1 MPFVEQPSNKIRI
14 AIDRGGT
21 FTDCLGIVPEKE
33 DILIKLLSNDP
44 TNYADAPTEGIRRIL
59 EVATGTTIP
68 RGQKIDTSNI
78 ESIKMGTTV
87 ATNALLERSSG
98 KCALV
103 VTRGFKDLLRI
114 GDQTRPKL
122 FDLNIRR
129 PETLFQDV
137 LEVEERVT
145 LHDSTEDK
153 ASLRDPNRGEFS
165 LKKGIGGEAIRVLE
179 PLNVDQ
185 ARQGLQ
191 TLYNKGVRSLAITLL
206 HSYTFPDHELRVAEV
221 ASQIGFTQISISSQI
236 FPMIKAISRGYSAT
250 ADAYLTPLTR
260 SYIDGFRNGF
270 IGGLESSE
278 GARCEFM
285 QSDGGLVGWQ
295 HFSGLKAI
303 LSGPAGGVVGFS
315 KTCYDLERKM
325 PVIGFDMGGTSTDVS
340 RYAGTLEH
348 TFESMTAGVTIQSPQ
363 LEIDTV
369 AAGGGSILSYKNRL
383 FLAGPESASAHPG
396 PVAYRKGG
404 PLTVTDANLVL
415 GRLQANYFPK
425 IFGKHE
431 DEPLDYEG
439 SRRAFEELLVEVNAD
454 LTESGGKT
462 KAVEELALGFLE
474 VANET
479 MCRPIRALTEAKGY
493 RTSEHDLAVF
503 GGAGGQH
510 ACAIASNLG
519 IDRVLIHRYSSI
531 LSAYGMALADVVRDV
546 QEPCSVPLNSSL
558 EALDARLASLEK
570 AGAEMLANDGFANQ
584 TIGFEHFL
592 NLRYDGSD
600 TTFMISRPE
609 DISWAESFIAEHKRQ
624 FSFTMP
630 GRAILVEN
638 VRVRATAR
646 SSSTEPEF
654 ILEKQ
659 LAENPPTAVASKVSD
674 EVKVFFEG
682 GWTTAPLYYLTSLT
696 KGDLVEGPAII
707 LDNTQTIVVTPK
719 TKATILN
726 RHVVLELDR
735 KLPSAPVTDISSPK
749 TVDPVE
755 LTVMAHRFMSIAEQM
770 GHALQKTSVSVNI
783 KERLDFSCALFSPDG
798 RLVANAPHVPVHL
811 GSMEQAVMYQHKKYL
826 GQLRSGDVIVANHPI
841 SGGTHLPDITC
852 ITPVFD
858 ETGKEIIF
866 YTASRGHHQEIGGI
880 LPGSMPAGS
889 VELFEEGAM
898 IVSEF
903 LVRDGK
909 FDEDMITRIMLHD
922 PAQYSGCSGTRK
934 LADNINDL
942 KAQVSANAKG
952 AALMGELVKER
963 GLPTVHLNMH
973 AITSN
978 AEAIVRGFLKKVYEE
993 TGKTKLHALDYMD
1006 DGTPIELTITINPE
1020 DGSAHFDFTGTGE
1033 EGYHSFN
1040 APQAIAR
1047 SATLYVLRCLINQDI
1062 PLNEGC
1068 LRPLKFTIPEGSILN
1083 PSPEA
1088 AVCAGNPITSQRVT
1102 DVVIR
1107 AFEACAASQG
1117 DCNVFSFG
1125 IDGDHDESG
1134 RLIPNSGF
1142 GFGETI
1148 CGGSGAGPGWHGT
1161 SGIHIHMT
1169 NTRITDP
1176 EMLEKRYPVVLREF
1190 SIQDGSGGKGRWNG
1204 GNGIRRIYEFERDVN
1219 ASIVSER
1226 RVTRPYGM
1234 KGGADGRS
1242 GVNYIVKR
1250 GDGGRWCRL
1259 GGRKD
1264 FRAQKGDWF
1273 VVDTPGGGGWGVK
1286 SEDEVE
1292 VEVDGKKRMVER
1304 RFMKLVSFVKCGRPG
1319 TVITS
1324 NKIPSATPLPGHG
1337 RSPMFKLYPVGLA
1350 PALVTFW
1357 EYNVIW
1363 AKARGSL

>member
-1 MPFVEQPSNKIRI
+1 MPFAEEQPKGLGIRI

-21 FTDCLGIVPEKE
+21 FTDCLGIVPGKP

-59 EVATGTTIP
+59 EQATGEPIA

-87 ATNALLERSSG
+87 ATNALLERSSTR
-98 KCALV
+98 CALV
-103 VTRGFKDLLRI
+103 VTRGFRDLLRI

-129 PETLFQDV
+129 PETLFDDV
-137 LEVEERVT
+137 LEIDERVT

-153 ASLRDPNRGEFS
+153 ASLRDPNRSSFQ
-165 LKKGIGGEAIRVLE
+165 LKKGIGGEAIRVLQ
-179 PLNVDQ
+179 PLDVDG
-185 ARQGLQ
+185 ARKGLQ
-191 TLYNKGVRSLAITLL
+191 TLFDKGARSLAITLL
-206 HSYTFPDHELRVAEV
+206 HSYTFPDHELLVADL
-221 ASQIGFTQISISSQI
+221 AKSIGFTQISISSQI

-260 SYIDGFRNGF
+260 SYIDGFRQGF
-270 IGGLESSE
+270 VGELEDAK

-315 KTCYDLERKM
+315 KTCYDPEKKQ

-369 AAGGGSILSYKNRL
+369 AAGGGSILSYRNGL

-431 DEPLDYEG
+431 NEPLDYEG
-439 SRRAFEELLVEVNAD
+439 SRKAFEDLLLQVNHD
-454 LTESGGKT
+454 LTTTGGKT
-462 KAVEELALGFLE
+462 KTVEELALGFLE

-493 RTSEHDLAVF
+493 RTSDHDLAVF

-519 IDRVLIHRYSSI
+519 IDRIIIHRYSSI
-531 LSAYGMALADVVRDV
+531 LSAYGMALAEVVRDV
-546 QEPCSVPLNSSL
+546 QEPCSVELASSL
-558 EALDARLASLEK
+558 EELDTRLTNLEK
-570 AGAEMLANDGFANQ
+570 AGSEMLAKDGFSGQ
-584 TIGFEHFL
+584 TIRFEHFL

-600 TTFMISRPE
+600 TTFMVSRPDSE
-609 DISWAESFIAEHKRQ
+609 TWADAFVAEHKRQ

-630 GRAILVEN
+630 NRSILVEN

-646 SSSTEPEF
+646 SSSVEPEF
-654 ILEKQ
+654 ILDKQ
-659 LAENPPTAVASKVSD
+659 LSESPPVAVSSKKASD
-674 EVKVFFEG
+674 EVHMFFED
-682 GWTTAPLYYLTSLT
+682 GWAVSPLYFLTSLT
-696 KGDLVEGPAII
+696 KGDMVQGPAII
-707 LDNTQTIVVTPK
+707 LDDTQTIVVSPRTR
-719 TKATILN
+719 AIILE

-735 KLPSAPVTDISSPK
+735 AASVLVHEPTAPK
-749 TVDPVE
+749 AVDPVE

-811 GSMEQAVMYQHKKYL
+811 GSMEQAVMYQHQKYL
-826 GQLRSGDVIVANHPI
+826 GQLRPGDVIVANHPI

-852 ITPVFD
+852 VTPVFD
-858 ETGKEIIF
+858 KAGEEIIF

-903 LVRDGK
+903 LVRDGH
-909 FDEDMITRIMLHD
+909 FDEEMITKVLLHD
-922 PAQYSGCSGTRK
+922 PAQYPGCSGTRK

-952 AALMGELVKER
+952 AALLGDLITER
-963 GLPTVHLNMH
+963 GIKTVHLNMH

-978 AEAIVRGFLKKVYEE
+978 AEACVRAFMIRTHKEMGGRPLC
-993 TGKTKLHALDYMD
+993 ALDYMD
-1006 DGTPIELTITINPE
+1006 DGTPINLTITINPA
-1020 DGSAHFDFTGTGE
+1020 DGSAHFDFSGTGE
-1033 EGYHSFN
+1033 EGFHSFN

-1068 LRPLKFTIPEGSILN
+1068 LRPLTFTIPEGSILN
-1083 PSPEA
+1083 PSPQA

-1102 DVVIR
+1102 DVVIK
-1107 AFEACAASQG
+1107 AFEACSASQG

-1125 IDGDHDESG
+1125 INADYDESG
-1134 RLIPNSGF
+1134 NAIPNSGF

-1161 SGIHIHMT
+1161 SGVHIHMT

-1176 EMLEKRYPVVLREF
+1176 EMLEKRYPVLLREF
-1190 SIQDGSGGKGRWNG
+1190 SIRPGSGGQGRWNG
-1204 GNGIRRIYEFERDVN
+1204 GDGIRRIYEFRRDVG

-1234 KGGADGRS
+1234 KGGEDGKS
-1242 GVNYIVKR
+1242 GVNYIAK
-1250 GDGGRWCRL
+1250 GGKDGRWCRL

-1264 FRAQKGDWF
+1264 FKASKGDWF
-1273 VVDTPGGGGWGVK
+1273 VIDTPGGGGWGVK
-1286 SEDEVE
+1286 GGEDV
-1292 VEVDGKKRMVER
+1292 VDGEEDQAKGVER
-1304 RFMKLVSFVKCGRPG
+1304 RFVSQFQLAQEA
-1319 TVITS
+1319 S
-1324 NKIPSATPLPGHG
+1324 N
-1337 RSPMFKLYPVGLA
+1337 
-1350 PALVTFW
+1350 
-1357 EYNVIW
+1357 
-1363 AKARGSL
+1363 

>member
-1 MPFVEQPSNKIRI
+1 MPFVEQPSQGAGIRI

-21 FTDCLGIVPEKE
+21 FTDCLGIVPGKP
-33 DILIKLLSNDP
+33 DILVKLLSNDP

-59 EVATGTTIP
+59 EQATGVSIP

-87 ATNALLERSSG
+87 ATNALLERNST

-103 VTRGFKDLLRI
+103 VTKGFRDLLRI

-129 PETLFQDV
+129 PETLFDDV
-137 LEVEERVT
+137 LEIDERVT

-153 ASLRDPNRGEFS
+153 ATLRDPKRDS
-165 LKKGIGGEAIRVLE
+165 YDLQKGVGGEAIRILR
-179 PLNVDQ
+179 PIDSTS

-191 TLYNKGVRSLAITLL
+191 ALFDKGVRSLAITLIN
-206 HSYTFPDHELRVAEV
+206 SYTFPNHELEIADI
-221 ASQIGFTQISISSQI
+221 ASDIGFSQISVSSQI
-236 FPMIKAISRGYSAT
+236 FPMIRAISRGYSAT

-260 SYIDGFRNGF
+260 DYINGFREGF
-270 IGGLESSE
+270 VGGLEDVN

-315 KTCYDLERKM
+315 KTCYDPLRKK

-348 TFESMTAGVTIQSPQ
+348 TFESITAGVTIQSPQ

-369 AAGGGSILSYKNRL
+369 AAGGGSILSYRNGL

-415 GRLQANYFPK
+415 GRLQAEYFPK
-425 IFGKHE
+425 IFGKNE
-431 DEPLDYEG
+431 NEPLDYEG
-439 SRRAFEELLVEVNAD
+439 SKKAFGELLVKVNED
-454 LTESGGKT
+454 LKNTGGKT
-462 KAVEELALGFLE
+462 KTVEELALGFLD

-479 MCRPIRALTEAKGY
+479 MCRPIRSLTEAKGH
-493 RTSEHDLAVF
+493 RTSDHDLAVF

-510 ACAIASNLG
+510 AGSIATNLG
-519 IDRVLIHRYSSI
+519 IDRVLVHRYSSI

-546 QEPCSVPLNSSL
+546 QEPCSALLSSSL
-558 EALDARLASLEK
+558 EHLDERLTNLEK
-570 AGAEMLANDGFANQ
+570 NAAEMLAKDGFAGQ

-592 NLRYDGSD
+592 NLRYEGSD
-600 TTFMISRPE
+600 TTFMISRP
-609 DISWAESFIAEHKRQ
+609 DKGTWDDAFVAEHKRQ
-624 FSFTMP
+624 FSFIMP
-630 GRAILVEN
+630 GRDILVEN

-646 SSSTEPEF
+646 SPSVEPEF
-654 ILEKQ
+654 ALEQQ
-659 LAENPPTAVASKVSD
+659 LANAPPTAVSSKKISD
-674 EVKVFFEG
+674 QVQVYFEG
-682 GWTTAPLYYLTSLT
+682 GWCTAPLFHLSTLNQ
-696 KGDLVEGPAII
+696 GDQVEGPAII
-707 LDNTQTIVVTPK
+707 LDNTQTIVVAPK
-719 TKATILN
+719 SKATILE
-726 RHVVLELDR
+726 RHVMIELDR
-735 KLPSAPVTDISSPK
+735 SAGQANTEDIAPRA
-749 TVDPVE
+749 VDPVE
-755 LTVMAHRFMSIAEQM
+755 LSVMAHRFMSIAEQM
-770 GHALQKTSVSVNI
+770 GLALQKTSVSVNI
-783 KERLDFSCALFSPDG
+783 KERLDFSCALFSPEG

-826 GQLRSGDVIVANHPI
+826 GQLRPGDVIVANHPI

-858 ETGKEIIF
+858 DAGETIIF

-889 VELFEEGAM
+889 VELHEEGAM
-898 IVSEF
+898 IVSEY
-903 LVRDGK
+903 LVRDGV
-909 FDEDMITRIMLHD
+909 FDEELVTKVLLHD
-922 PAQYSGCSGTRK
+922 PAQYPGCSGTRK

-952 AALMGELVKER
+952 AALVADLITER
-963 GLPTVHLNMH
+963 GLATVHLNMH
-973 AITSN
+973 AITAN
-978 AEAIVRGFLKKVYEE
+978 AEACVRDFMKRTYKE
-993 TGKTKLHALDYMD
+993 TGGKPLQALDFMD
-1006 DGTPIELTITINPE
+1006 DGTPIKLTITISPE

-1068 LRPLKFTIPEGSILN
+1068 LRPLTFTIPEGSILN
-1083 PSPEA
+1083 PSPYA

-1125 IDGDHDESG
+1125 INNDFDSDGKA
-1134 RLIPNSGF
+1134 IPNSGF

-1148 CGGSGAGPGWHGT
+1148 CGGSGAGPGWNGT
-1161 SGIHIHMT
+1161 SGVHIHMT

-1176 EMLEKRYPVVLREF
+1176 ELLEKRYPVLLREF
-1190 SIQDGSGGKGRWNG
+1190 SIRDGSGGQGQWNG
-1204 GNGIRRIYEFERDVN
+1204 GNGIRRIYEFYRDMN

-1234 KGGADGRS
+1234 FGAEDGKS
-1242 GVNYIVKR
+1242 GVNYIVKKV
-1250 GDGGRWCRL
+1250 GNRWCRL

-1264 FRAQKGDWF
+1264 FSVQKGDWF
-1273 VVDTPGGGGWGVK
+1273 VIDTPGGGGWGAK
-1286 SEDEVE
+1286 DDEQTE
-1292 VEVDGKKRMVER
+1292 GADRKGSAPVER
-1304 RFMKLVSFVKCGRPG
+1304 RFVSQFQLAQEA
-1319 TVITS
+1319 S
-1324 NKIPSATPLPGHG
+1324 N
-1337 RSPMFKLYPVGLA
+1337 
-1350 PALVTFW
+1350 
-1357 EYNVIW
+1357 
-1363 AKARGSL
+1363 

>member
-1 MPFVEQPSNKIRI
+1 MPFVEQPLQGAGIRI

-21 FTDCLGIVPEKE
+21 FTDCLGIVPGKP
-33 DILIKLLSNDP
+33 DVLVKLLSNDP

-59 EVATGTTIP
+59 EQALNVSIP
-68 RGQKIDTSNI
+68 RGGKIDTSNI

-87 ATNALLERSSG
+87 ATNALLERNST

-103 VTRGFKDLLRI
+103 VTKGFRDLLRI

-129 PETLFQDV
+129 PETLFDDV
-137 LEVEERVT
+137 LEIDERVT

-153 ASLRDPNRGEFS
+153 STLRDPNRDSYNLERGV
-165 LKKGIGGEAIRVLE
+165 GGEAIRVLR
-179 PLNVDQ
+179 PIDSTH
-185 ARQGLQ
+185 AREGLQ
-191 TLYNKGVRSLAITLL
+191 ALFDKGVRSLAITLIN
-206 HSYTFPDHELRVAEV
+206 SYTFPNHELQVADI
-221 ASQIGFTQISISSQI
+221 ARNIGFKQISVSSQI
-236 FPMIKAISRGYSAT
+236 FPMIRAISRGYSAT

-260 SYIDGFRNGF
+260 NYIDGFREGF
-270 IGGLESSE
+270 VGGLEDTK

-315 KTCYDLERKM
+315 KTCFDIQRKK

-348 TFESMTAGVTIQSPQ
+348 TFESITAGVTIQSPQ

-369 AAGGGSILSYKNRL
+369 AAGGGSILSYRNGL

-396 PVAYRKGG
+396 PAAYRKGG

-415 GRLQANYFPK
+415 GRLQAEYFPK

-431 DEPLDYEG
+431 NEALDYEG
-439 SRRAFEELLVEVNAD
+439 AKRAFEELLVTVNAD
-454 LTESGGKT
+454 LSRTDGKKKT
-462 KAVEELALGFLE
+462 VEELALGFLE

-479 MCRPIRALTEAKGY
+479 MCRPIRSLTEAKGH
-493 RTSEHDLAVF
+493 RTSDHDLAVF
-503 GGAGGQH
+503 GGAGGQA
-510 ACAIASNLG
+510 ACAIAANLG
-519 IDRVLIHRYSSI
+519 IDRILIHRYSSI

-546 QEPCSVPLNSSL
+546 QEPCSVLLKSSFDELDERLSSL
-558 EALDARLASLEK
+558 EKNA
-570 AGAEMLANDGFANQ
+570 AEQLANDGFSGQ

-592 NLRYDGSD
+592 NLRYEGSD
-600 TTFMISRPE
+600 TTFMVSRP
-609 DISWAESFIAEHKRQ
+609 DQGTWDDAFVAEHKRQ
-624 FSFTMP
+624 FSFIMP
-630 GRAILVEN
+630 GRDILVEN

-646 SSSTEPEF
+646 SPSVEPEF
-654 ILEKQ
+654 NLDQQ
-659 LAENPPTAVASKVSD
+659 LTDCSPSAVSTKKISDYVS
-674 EVKVFFEG
+674 VFFEN
-682 GWTTAPLYYLTSLT
+682 GWTTSPLYHLT
-696 KGDLVEGPAII
+696 KLAKGDIIDGPAII
-707 LDNTQTIVVTPK
+707 LDNTQTIVVAPSS
-719 TKATILN
+719 KATILD
-726 RHVVLELDR
+726 RHVMIELDR
-735 KLPSAPVTDISSPK
+735 TTTLPGNEAATPR

-755 LTVMAHRFMSIAEQM
+755 LSVMAHRFMSIAEQM
-770 GHALQKTSVSVNI
+770 GLALQKTSVSVNI
-783 KERLDFSCALFSPDG
+783 KERLDFSCALFSPEG

-811 GSMEQAVMYQHKKYL
+811 GSMEQAVMYQHNKYL
-826 GQLRSGDVIVANHPI
+826 GQLRPGDVIVANHPI

-852 ITPVFD
+852 VTPVFD
-858 ETGKEIIF
+858 DAGKTIIF

-889 VELFEEGAM
+889 VELHEEGAM
-898 IVSEF
+898 IVSEY
-903 LVRDGK
+903 LVRDGV
-909 FDEDMITRIMLHD
+909 FDEELVTRVLLHD
-922 PAQYSGCSGTRK
+922 PAQYPGCSGTRK

-952 AALMGELVKER
+952 AALVADLIAER
-963 GLPTVHLNMH
+963 GLSTVHLNMH
-973 AITSN
+973 AITAN
-978 AEAIVRGFLKKVYEE
+978 AESCVREFMKRTYQQ
-993 TGKTKLHALDYMD
+993 TGGKPLVALDFMD
-1006 DGTPIELTITINPE
+1006 DGTPIKLAITINP
-1020 DGSAHFDFTGTGE
+1020 DNGSAHFDFTGTGE

-1068 LRPLKFTIPEGSILN
+1068 LRPLTFTIPEGSILN
-1083 PSPEA
+1083 PSPYA

-1125 IDGDHDESG
+1125 INGDHDDNG
-1134 RLIPNSGF
+1134 TPIPNSGF

-1161 SGIHIHMT
+1161 SGVHIHMT

-1176 EMLEKRYPVVLREF
+1176 ELLEKRYPVLLREF
-1190 SIQDGSGGKGRWNG
+1190 SIRDGSGGQGRWSG
-1204 GNGIRRIYEFERDVN
+1204 GNGIRRVYEFYRDMN

-1234 KGGADGRS
+1234 LGGKDGSS
-1242 GVNYIVKR
+1242 GVNYIVKKV
-1250 GDGGRWCRL
+1250 GGRWCRL

-1264 FRAQKGDWF
+1264 FSVQKGDCF
-1273 VVDTPGGGGWGVK
+1273 VIDTPGGGGWGMRAGEETDQVHTVQK
-1286 SEDEVE
+1286 S
-1292 VEVDGKKRMVER
+1292 MVER
-1304 RFMKLVSFVKCGRPG
+1304 RFVSQFQLAQEA
-1319 TVITS
+1319 S
-1324 NKIPSATPLPGHG
+1324 N
-1337 RSPMFKLYPVGLA
+1337 
-1350 PALVTFW
+1350 
-1357 EYNVIW
+1357 
-1363 AKARGSL
+1363 

>member
-1 MPFVEQPSNKIRI
+1 MPFVEQAAQGAGIRI

-21 FTDCLGIVPEKE
+21 FTDCLGITPGKP
-33 DILIKLLSNDP
+33 DILVKLLSNDP
-44 TNYADAPTEGIRRIL
+44 TNYSDAPTEGIRRIL
-59 EVATGTTIP
+59 EQATGTLIP

-87 ATNALLERSSG
+87 ATNALLERNST

-103 VTRGFKDLLRI
+103 VTKGFRDLLRI

-129 PETLFQDV
+129 PETLFDDV
-137 LEVEERVT
+137 LEIDERVT

-153 ASLRDPNRGEFS
+153 STLRDSKRSSYELETGV
-165 LKKGIGGEAIRVLE
+165 GGEAIRVLR
-179 PLNVDQ
+179 PVDSTH

-191 TLYNKGVRSLAITLL
+191 ALFNKGVRSLAITLIN
-206 HSYTFPDHELRVAEV
+206 SYTFPNHELKIADI
-221 ASQIGFTQISISSQI
+221 AKDIGFPQISVSSQI
-236 FPMIKAISRGYSAT
+236 FPMIRAISRGYSAT

-260 SYIDGFRNGF
+260 DYIDGFRAGF
-270 IGGLESSE
+270 VGGLEDVN

-315 KTCYDLERKM
+315 KTCYDSNRKK

-348 TFESMTAGVTIQSPQ
+348 TFESVTAGVTIQSPQ

-369 AAGGGSILSYKNRL
+369 AAGGGSILSYRNGL

-396 PVAYRKGG
+396 PAAYRKGG

-415 GRLQANYFPK
+415 GRLQAEYFPK
-425 IFGKHE
+425 IFGRNE
-431 DEPLDYEG
+431 NEPLDYEG
-439 SRRAFEELLVEVNAD
+439 AKKAFEDLLVTVNAD
-454 LTESGGKT
+454 LSQTSGKT
-462 KAVEELALGFLE
+462 KTVEELALGFLE

-479 MCRPIRALTEAKGY
+479 MCRPIRSLTEAKGY
-493 RTSEHDLAVF
+493 RTSDHDLAVF
-503 GGAGGQH
+503 GGAGGQA
-510 ACAIASNLG
+510 ACAIAANLG
-519 IDRVLIHRYSSI
+519 IDRILIHRYSSI

-546 QEPCSVPLNSSL
+546 QEPCSVLLSSSL
-558 EALDARLASLEK
+558 EELDDRLASLEK
-570 AGAEMLANDGFANQ
+570 NASEQLANDGFAGQ

-592 NLRYDGSD
+592 NLRYEGSD
-600 TTFMISRPE
+600 TTFMISRP
-609 DISWAESFIAEHKRQ
+609 DQGTWDDAFIAEHKRQ

-630 GRAILVEN
+630 GRDILVEN

-646 SSSTEPEF
+646 SPSVEPEF
-654 ILEKQ
+654 ALDQQ
-659 LAENPPTAVASKVSD
+659 LVDSPPTIVSTKKVSD
-674 EVKVFFEG
+674 QVPVFFEG
-682 GWTTAPLYYLTSLT
+682 GWTTSPLYHLTTLR
-696 KGDLVEGPAII
+696 KGELVNGPAII
-707 LDNTQTIVVTPK
+707 LDNTQTIVVAPRS
-719 TKATILN
+719 KATILD
-726 RHVVLELDR
+726 RHVMIELERSTGPTNAVED
-735 KLPSAPVTDISSPK
+735 TPK
-749 TVDPVE
+749 TVDPIE
-755 LTVMAHRFMSIAEQM
+755 LSVMGHRFMSIAEQM
-770 GHALQKTSVSVNI
+770 GLALQKTSVSVNI
-783 KERLDFSCALFSPDG
+783 KERLDFSCALFSPEG

-826 GQLRSGDVIVANHPI
+826 GKLRPGDVIVANHPI
-841 SGGTHLPDITC
+841 SGGTHLPDITT

-858 ETGKEIIF
+858 DAGENIIF

-889 VELFEEGAM
+889 VELHEEGAM
-898 IVSEF
+898 IVSEY
-903 LVRDGK
+903 LVRDGVFNEELMTK
-909 FDEDMITRIMLHD
+909 VLLHD
-922 PAQYSGCSGTRK
+922 PAQYPGCSGTRK

-952 AALMGELVKER
+952 VGLVADLIAER
-963 GLPTVHLNMH
+963 GLATVHLNMN
-973 AITSN
+973 AITAN
-978 AEAIVRGFLKKVYEE
+978 AEACVREFMKRTYKE
-993 TGKTKLHALDYMD
+993 TGGKPLVALDFMD
-1006 DGTPIELTITINPE
+1006 DGTPIKLAITINPE

-1068 LRPLKFTIPEGSILN
+1068 LRPLIFTIPEGSILN
-1083 PSPEA
+1083 PSPYA

-1125 IDGDHDESG
+1125 INGDNDDAGHP
-1134 RLIPNSGF
+1134 IPNSGF

-1148 CGGSGAGPGWHGT
+1148 CGGSGAGPGWNGT
-1161 SGIHIHMT
+1161 SGVHIHMT

-1176 EMLEKRYPVVLREF
+1176 ELLEKRYPVLLREF
-1190 SIQDGSGGKGRWNG
+1190 SIRDGSGGQGKWNG
-1204 GNGIRRIYEFERDVN
+1204 GNGIRRVYEFYRDMD

-1234 KGGADGRS
+1234 FGGGDGSS
-1242 GVNYIVKR
+1242 GVNYIVKKK
-1250 GDGGRWCRL
+1250 GERWCRL

-1264 FRAQKGDWF
+1264 FSVQRGDCF
-1273 VVDTPGGGGWGVK
+1273 VIDTPGGGAWGMKDDEVTNIENVAVK
-1286 SEDEVE
+1286 S
-1292 VEVDGKKRMVER
+1292 MVER
-1304 RFMKLVSFVKCGRPG
+1304 RFVSQFQLAQEA
-1319 TVITS
+1319 S
-1324 NKIPSATPLPGHG
+1324 N
-1337 RSPMFKLYPVGLA
+1337 
-1350 PALVTFW
+1350 
-1357 EYNVIW
+1357 
-1363 AKARGSL
+1363 